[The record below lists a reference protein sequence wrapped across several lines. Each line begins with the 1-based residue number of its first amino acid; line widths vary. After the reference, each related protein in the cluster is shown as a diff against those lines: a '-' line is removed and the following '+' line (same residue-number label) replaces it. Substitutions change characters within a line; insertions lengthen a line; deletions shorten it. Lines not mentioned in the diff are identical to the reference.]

1 MLKAYIA
8 ELLELAQNDD
18 KIIHLLADSGE
29 GYDTLFKHSYPDRMF
44 NFGIAE
50 QNMIGTAAGLALS
63 GKIPFVF
70 AQGAFLCYRAMEFL
84 RDDICLQNANVKI
97 AGNGSGLALSSLGP
111 SHHTTEDISVLRAL
125 PNLEILS
132 PASPAQVKQCMIK
145 AYENIGP
152 SYIRLGMSDT
162 DDILGSD
169 YQITDDGFDIFNKE
183 QTKSDILIVST
194 GSILRNAVKAKKMLE
209 SKGIGVKLANVWR
222 LKPFNENL
230 FLSLIDSCRICIT
243 VEEHNIYGGLGSI
256 AAEVIAKNGCGKKL
270 VTLGLN
276 DCFAV
281 GYGTYDEVR
290 EQNGLSAEQ
299 IAEKAEE
306 ANNNE

>member
-18 KIIHLLADSGE
+18 RIIHLLADSGE
-29 GYDTLFKHSYPDRMF
+29 GYDTLFKHSYPNRMF

-50 QNMIGTAAGLALS
+50 QNMLGAAAGLALS
-63 GKIPFVF
+63 EKIPFVF

-84 RDDICLQNANVKI
+84 RNDICLQNANVKI
-97 AGNGSGLALSSLGP
+97 VGSGSGLALSSLGP
-111 SHHTTEDISVLRAL
+111 SHHTTEDISILRAL

-132 PASPAQVKQCMIK
+132 PASPSQVKQCMLK

-152 SYIRLGMSDT
+152 SYIRLGMSET

-169 YQITDDGFDIFNKE
+169 HQITDDGFDIFNEKQKRSE
-183 QTKSDILIVST
+183 ILILST
-194 GSILRNAVKAKKMLE
+194 GPILRNAAKAKSILE
-209 SKGIGVKLANVWR
+209 SRGISVKLVNVWR
-222 LKPFNENL
+222 LKPFNEEL
-230 FLSLIDSCRICIT
+230 FLSLIDSCRICLT
-243 VEEHNIYGGLGSI
+243 VEEHNIHGGLGSI
-256 AAEVIAKNGCGKKL
+256 AAEIIAKNGCGKKL
-270 VTLGLN
+270 ITLGLN
-276 DCFAV
+276 DRFAV

-290 EQNGLSAEQ
+290 QQNGLSAEQ